1 MDIHE
6 LKDFLVAFLFPN
18 RCRYCTGVIK
28 HNEEICRS
36 CEDNLHEISGEICFK
51 CGCSKEDC
59 VCKNHKSYYEAV
71 SAPLYYEGTAAN
83 SIKLLKFRK
92 KTEVAD
98 ILAEQMAKCYINNLS
113 EYSVDLVTFV
123 PMHRKK
129 QKERGFNQAEL
140 LTRKMCDILE
150 LPCEELL
157 CKNHETGD
165 QHFLDEN
172 LRKGNL
178 LGVFSPNPEIDILD
192 KRILLCDDIKTTGA
206 TLDEC
211 AKTLLI
217 AGASDVICLTCAIAK
232 KKKSATRHPQSG

>member
-1 MDIHE
+1 MDRQE
-6 LKDFLVAFLFPN
+6 LKDFLTAFLFPK
-18 RCRYCTGVIK
+18 RCRYCTCVIK
-28 HNEEICRS
+28 HNEEICRK

-59 VCKNHKSYYEAV
+59 VCKNHKSYYEAI
-71 SAPLYYEGTAAN
+71 SAPFYYDGTASN

-92 KTEVAD
+92 RTEVSD
-98 ILAEQMAKCYINNLS
+98 VLAEEMAKCYVNNLS

-123 PMHRKK
+123 PMHKKK
-129 QKERGFNQAEL
+129 QKDRGFNQAEL
-140 LTRKMCDILE
+140 LTRKMCNILN
-150 LPCEELL
+150 LPCQELL
-157 CKNHETGD
+157 VKTDETED
-165 QHFLDEN
+165 QHFFDEN

-178 LGVFSPNPEIDILD
+178 LGIFSTVDEIDILD

-217 AGASDVICLTCAIAK
+217 AGASDVICLTCAITK
-232 KKKSATRHPQSG
+232 KKKNKK

>member
-1 MDIHE
+1 MNKQE
-6 LKDFLVAFLFPN
+6 LKDFLIAFLFPK
-18 RCRYCTGVIK
+18 RCRYCTCVIK
-28 HNEEICRS
+28 HNEEICRK
-36 CEDNLHEISGEICFK
+36 CEDNLHEISGDICFK
-51 CGCSKEDC
+51 CGCSKDDC
-59 VCKNHKSYYEAV
+59 VCKNHKSYYEAI
-71 SAPLYYEGTAAN
+71 SAPFYYDGTASN

-92 KTEVAD
+92 RTEVSD
-98 ILAEQMAKCYINNLS
+98 VLAEEMAKCYINNLS

-123 PMHRKK
+123 PMHKKK

-140 LTRKMCDILE
+140 LTRKMCDILN
-150 LPCEELL
+150 LPCKELL
-157 CKNHETGD
+157 VKTDETED

-178 LGVFSPNPEIDILD
+178 LGIFSTADEIDILD

-217 AGASDVICLTCAIAK
+217 AGASDVICLTCAITK
-232 KKKSATRHPQSG
+232 KKPRNRN

>member
-6 LKDFLVAFLFPN
+6 LKDFLVTFLFPN
-18 RCRYCTGVIK
+18 RCRYCTCVIK
-28 HNEEICRS
+28 HNEEICQK
-36 CEDNLHEISGEICFK
+36 CEDNLHEITGEICFK
-51 CGCSKEDC
+51 CGCNKEDC
-59 VCKNHKSYYEAV
+59 ACKNHKSYYEAI
-71 SAPLYYEGTAAN
+71 SAPLYYEGTASN

-123 PMHRKK
+123 PMHKKK
-129 QKERGFNQAEL
+129 QKERGFNQAEI

-150 LPCEELL
+150 LPCENLL
-157 CKNHETGD
+157 SKTYETGD

-178 LGVFSPNPEIDILD
+178 LGVFSVNPEIDILD

-232 KKKSATRHPQSG
+232 KKRSGTRE

>member
-1 MDIHE
+1 MDKQE
-6 LKDFLVAFLFPN
+6 LKEFLTAFLFPK
-18 RCRYCTGVIK
+18 RCRYCTCVIK
-28 HNEEICRS
+28 HNEEICRK

-59 VCKNHKSYYEAV
+59 VCKNHKSYYEAI
-71 SAPLYYEGTAAN
+71 SAPFYYDGTASN

-92 KTEVAD
+92 RTEVSD
-98 ILAEQMAKCYINNLS
+98 VLAEEMAKCYVNNLS

-123 PMHRKK
+123 PMHKKK
-129 QKERGFNQAEL
+129 QKDRGFNQSEL
-140 LTRKMCDILE
+140 LTRKMCDILN
-150 LPCEELL
+150 LPCQELL
-157 CKNHETGD
+157 VKTDETED

-178 LGVFSPNPEIDILD
+178 LGIFSTVDEIDILD

-217 AGASDVICLTCAIAK
+217 AGASDVICLTCAIT
-232 KKKSATRHPQSG
+232 KKKSRNRN

>member
-1 MDIHE
+1 MNRQE
-6 LKDFLVAFLFPN
+6 LKDFLIAFLFPN
-18 RCRYCTGVIK
+18 RCRYCLSVIK
-28 HNEEICRS
+28 HSEEICKK
-36 CEDNLHEISGEICFK
+36 CEDNLHEITGELCLK

-59 VCKNHKSYYEAV
+59 SCKGHKSYYEAIF
-71 SAPLYYEGTAAN
+71 APFYYDGTAGN
-83 SIKLLKFRK
+83 SIRLLKFRK

-98 ILAEQMAKCYINNLS
+98 ILSEEMAKCYVNNIS
-113 EYSVDLVTFV
+113 EYSPDLVTFV
-123 PMHRKK
+123 PMHKKK

-140 LTRKMCDILE
+140 LTRKMCELLD

-157 CKNHETGD
+157 IKPQESD
-165 QHFLDEN
+165 EQHFLDET

-178 LGVFSPNPEIDILD
+178 IGMFEVNPEIDILD

-217 AGASDVICLTCAIAK
+217 AGASDVICLTCAVT
-232 KKKSATRHPQSG
+232 KKSKTRN

>member
-1 MDIHE
+1 MDKQE
-6 LKDFLVAFLFPN
+6 LKEFLTAFLFPK
-18 RCRYCTGVIK
+18 RCRYCTCVIK
-28 HNEEICRS
+28 HNEEICRK

-59 VCKNHKSYYEAV
+59 VCKNHKSYYEAI
-71 SAPLYYEGTAAN
+71 SAPFYYDGTASN

-92 KTEVAD
+92 RTEVSD
-98 ILAEQMAKCYINNLS
+98 VLAEEMAKCYVNNLS

-123 PMHRKK
+123 PMHKKKRKD
-129 QKERGFNQAEL
+129 RGFNQSEL
-140 LTRKMCDILE
+140 LTRKMCDILN
-150 LPCEELL
+150 LPCQELL
-157 CKNHETGD
+157 VKTDETED

-178 LGVFSPNPEIDILD
+178 LGIFSTVDEIDILD

-217 AGASDVICLTCAIAK
+217 AGASDVICLTCAITK
-232 KKKSATRHPQSG
+232 KKTKNKLKAAK

>member
-1 MDIHE
+1 MDKQE
-6 LKDFLVAFLFPN
+6 LKEFLTAFLFPK
-18 RCRYCTGVIK
+18 RCRYCTCVIK
-28 HNEEICRS
+28 HNEEICRK

-59 VCKNHKSYYEAV
+59 VCKNHKSYYEAI
-71 SAPLYYEGTAAN
+71 SAPFYYDGTASN

-92 KTEVAD
+92 RTEVSD
-98 ILAEQMAKCYINNLS
+98 VLAEEMAKCYVNNLS

-123 PMHRKK
+123 PMHKKKRKD
-129 QKERGFNQAEL
+129 RGFNQSEL
-140 LTRKMCDILE
+140 LTRKMCDILN
-150 LPCEELL
+150 LPCQELL
-157 CKNHETGD
+157 VKTDETED

-178 LGVFSPNPEIDILD
+178 LGIFSTVDEIDILD

-217 AGASDVICLTCAIAK
+217 AGASDVICLTCAIT
-232 KKKSATRHPQSG
+232 KKKSRNRN

>member
-1 MDIHE
+1 MDKQE
-6 LKDFLVAFLFPN
+6 LKEFLTAFLFPK
-18 RCRYCTGVIK
+18 RCRYCTCVIK
-28 HNEEICRS
+28 HNEEICRK

-59 VCKNHKSYYEAV
+59 VCKNHKSYYEAI
-71 SAPLYYEGTAAN
+71 SAPFYYDGTASN

-92 KTEVAD
+92 RTEVSD
-98 ILAEQMAKCYINNLS
+98 VLAEEMAKCYVNNLS

-123 PMHRKK
+123 PMHKKK
-129 QKERGFNQAEL
+129 QKDRGFNQSEL
-140 LTRKMCDILE
+140 LTRKMCDILN
-150 LPCEELL
+150 LPCQELL
-157 CKNHETGD
+157 VKTDETED

-178 LGVFSPNPEIDILD
+178 LGIFSTVDEIDILD

-217 AGASDVICLTCAIAK
+217 AGASDVICLTCAITK
-232 KKKSATRHPQSG
+232 KKTKNKLKAAK